1 MKRFIRSF
9 LAAPFF
15 LLAAVSSYSQT
26 ITPEM
31 STEEKAE
38 ILTNRQDAEIS
49 FEGAQRDE
57 MHVLNLKYLEEMEEI
72 RSRGRSFSTLRSLR
86 DMSKRKDK
94 EVKQILDKEQ
104 YDKYLDQK
112 EEMKSEM
119 RAQMK
124 EKDS

>member
-15 LLAAVSSYSQT
+15 LLAAVSGYSQT